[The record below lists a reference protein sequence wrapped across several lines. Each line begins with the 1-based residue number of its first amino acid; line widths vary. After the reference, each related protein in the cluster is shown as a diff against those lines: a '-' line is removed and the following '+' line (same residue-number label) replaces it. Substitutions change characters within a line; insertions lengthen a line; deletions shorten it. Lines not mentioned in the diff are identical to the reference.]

1 MVVVVMTFG
10 DGDDNYG
17 ENNGEGDKDGDDEGS

>member
-1 MVVVVMTFG
+1 MAVVMTFG